1 MSETPAPPSGV
12 SRAKVAKHVVSTVER
27 RVRWACYFSLVAL
40 GLIIWSLVSQKPLPV
55 IAAMSLGQVLGTLSL
70 LLFLAS
76 IALDVRATYRL
87 SKKGILPDSRSS
99 PPGDGEDNGGK

>member
-12 SRAKVAKHVVSTVER
+12 SRAKVAKHVVSAVER

-55 IAAMSLGQVLGTLSL
+55 IAAMSLGQILGTLSL
-70 LLFLAS
+70 LLFLGS
-76 IALDVRATYRL
+76 IALDVRATYKL
-87 SKKGILPDSRSS
+87 AKKGILPASRSS
-99 PPGDGEDNGGK
+99 PHGDGEDGGAK